1 MGAVAGE
8 TRLTGRDIG
17 AIEITDKFSLV
28 EVPADA
34 VDEVVNAL
42 RATRIKGNR
51 SGSSGPCGTSRLAS
65 GPRSRADSGVRAARC
80 VRDSCIV
87 TASEG
92 SCPTATASV
101 ACPGCDAG
109 PGSR

>member
-42 RATRIKGNR
+42 KATRIKGNKVQVR
-51 SGSSGPCGTSRLAS
+51 RDRAGTQPTRKR
-65 GPRSRADSGVRAARC
+65 PRVGQ
-80 VRDSCIV
+80 
-87 TASEG
+87 T
-92 SCPTATASV
+92 P
-101 ACPGCDAG
+101 
-109 PGSR
+109 